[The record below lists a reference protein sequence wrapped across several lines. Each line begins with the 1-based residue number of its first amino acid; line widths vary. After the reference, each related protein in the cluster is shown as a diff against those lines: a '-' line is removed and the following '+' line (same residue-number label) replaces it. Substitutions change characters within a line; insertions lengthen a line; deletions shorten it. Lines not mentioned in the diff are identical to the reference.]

1 MRHPALSLHRPS
13 ACCQQR
19 LFCFPHAGGGASAFR
34 GLKAA
39 LEPEGIE
46 LCALQAP
53 GRENRISHPLMHTA
67 AEMVDHFEQA
77 IATLE
82 PLPFSFLGH
91 SMGTLIAF
99 LLSRQLHNK
108 GKALPG
114 RLIVSAS
121 LSPSTRLEPRDSYTL
136 AGEDFKKKVFAHGGV
151 PEQLRNM
158 PELMELFLPVLR
170 ADYEVFDR
178 YVHEDASRLSIP
190 LSVYAGIADTAVP
203 LDELLFWQDVT
214 KTAISIRQF
223 SGGHFYLYQQLD
235 EVKAAL
241 QQDLSLPA

>member
-1 MRHPALSLHRPS
+1 MSHPALSLHRPS
-13 ACCQQR
+13 AGCQRR

-39 LEPEGIE
+39 LQPEGIE

-53 GRENRISHPLMHTA
+53 GRENRISHPLMHSA

-77 IATLE
+77 IDTLD
-82 PLPFSFLGH
+82 PMPFSFLGH
-91 SMGTLIAF
+91 SMGSLIAF
-99 LLSRQLHNK
+99 LLSRQLQRK
-108 GKALPG
+108 GKAQPT

-121 LSPSTRLEPRDSYTL
+121 LSPSTRQETRDTYQL
-136 AGEDFKKKVFAHGGV
+136 ADDAFKKKVFAHGGV
-151 PEQLRNM
+151 PEQFRQM
-158 PELMELFLPVLR
+158 PELMDIFLPVLR

-178 YVHEDASRLSIP
+178 YQHEDATRVTIP
-190 LSVYAGIADTAVP
+190 LSVYAGLTDEAVP
-203 LDELLFWQDVT
+203 LDELNHWQDVAEAPVST
-214 KTAISIRQF
+214 RCF

-241 QQDLSLPA
+241 IQDLS